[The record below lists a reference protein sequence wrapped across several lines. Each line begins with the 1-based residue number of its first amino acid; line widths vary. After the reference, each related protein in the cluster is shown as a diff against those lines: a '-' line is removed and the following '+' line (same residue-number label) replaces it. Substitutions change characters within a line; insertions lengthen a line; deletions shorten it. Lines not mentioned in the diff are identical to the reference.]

1 MLHRKFNTVTKIP
14 KTLSNL
20 RIIFSTIQVHI
31 FQIWLE
37 AKLKQWNISRPMRSC
52 L

>member
-14 KTLSNL
+14 KILSNL

-31 FQIWLE
+31 FQTWLE
-37 AKLKQWNISRPMRSC
+37 AKLKTVEYQ
-52 L
+52 